1 MRYPWIE
8 VELRSLIDISGIEIT
23 YYNSHYSSH
32 DDELFQNVRISVGQQ
47 STPMSQGQ
55 LGTYEDRT
63 KPLITKYKQVF
74 MNSKSVIKINCFLP
88 QNSAKRGEEI
98 YISFAEVVTADFVM
112 LQASSQ
118 SNIEL
123 GIDEISI
130 LKG

>member
-1 MRYPWIE
+1 
-8 VELRSLIDISGIEIT
+8 
-23 YYNSHYSSH
+23 
-32 DDELFQNVRISVGQQ
+32 
-47 STPMSQGQ
+47 MSQGQ

-74 MNSKSVIKINCFLP
+74 INNCTKSVIKINCFLP

-98 YISFAEVVTADFVM
+98 YISFTEVVTADFVM